1 MFHELLEAFHGFA
14 MFHAFGFR
22 AHFRKTD
29 PSLPLSA
36 ASAAFA
42 LVFKNIGRMD
52 ELPDDLEIDEPG
64 NAQKDGPVGV
74 TGMSGARDRLHAAH
88 ALQRRRLAGGQE
100 EKAQDD
106 EQ

>member
-1 MFHELLEAFHGFA
+1 MLDGGHQIFPLEIEKR
-14 MFHAFGFR
+14 R
-22 AHFRKTD
+22 AG
-29 PSLPLSA
+29 LA